1 MKHTHRPLR
10 VFALLLALV
19 MVISMLPARA
29 FAAESTI
36 VGSPETVK
44 LGTDAAAQR
53 ENDFNKGWKFYLGDN
68 SSASN
73 QSFDDSGWDNVDL
86 PHDFSITQHFT
97 SSGEAESGFLPGGTG
112 WYRKS
117 FTLSEEHAG
126 KTFLLNFDGVYMN
139 AYVYVNGTFVGEHHF
154 GYTGF
159 AFDITDYL
167 VCDGATQNVVAVK
180 AVNELPS
187 SRWYSGSGIYRDVT
201 LYALE
206 DIHVD
211 LHGVTVTTPD
221 IADGSGLAEIKV
233 DVVNDGRA
241 AANVTVKA
249 TVLFGGEAVA
259 EGTTEINAAARSV
272 TEAQLG
278 AEVENAKLWSLDDP
292 NVYTLKTEILVNGQ
306 VVDSSEDTFGFRW
319 TEWKSTGFY
328 LNGEAVKLN
337 GVCMHHDQGAL
348 GAAAHYDA
356 MYRQLSVMKD
366 MGANAIRITH
376 NPGDEQY
383 IDICNELGLL
393 VIEETFDGLV
403 DPKNENRND
412 FSKWFE
418 SAASAGLY
426 GFESGMTCAEYASR
440 SVVKRDKNAPSIIAW
455 SFGNEIQEGTYWNN
469 VSRYDDI
476 CADYIEWVN
485 DEDGTRPVTS
495 GDNNRGGSQD
505 LVNVINTITNAGGI
519 AGFNYANSAS
529 QLYNL
534 AQQFGGS
541 KGVIIAS
548 ETSSATN
555 SRGQYR
561 NQNNNS
567 SSDNAYHLTSYDTS
581 KVNWG
586 ITAHDSIYNTYQ
598 YDCIAGEFVWTGFDY
613 IGEPT
618 PWNGTT
624 AGDSG
629 RGAIPNSSYFGIVET
644 TGFAKDSFYL
654 YRAQWNK
661 NDTTVHLV
669 TAWDSDN
676 MMTSGGKT
684 PVWIY
689 SNAAKVELYLND
701 ALIGTTVRTPVTSAA
716 GHTYYT
722 YSATSNNAS
731 VCAEANGSGSTAL
744 YSVFNVAYTAG
755 TLTAKAYDESGNEI
769 ALDDSM
775 GQYTVSTPGS
785 VTKLVATANKTEVNA
800 NGYDLVY
807 VEVDLTDAN
816 GNLKTTATNNITFSV
831 DGPAVIAGVDNGD
844 QATVRKYQNSHVL
857 TSKTTANIDAYAGK
871 ALVILRTTDEG
882 GEITLDIASNG
893 LAGQTI
899 TINAVG
905 GESGDNAGL
914 VSYEMVRDYTVMAG
928 TAPELG
934 TAITGTLADG
944 STVEGVIAWN
954 EVSEELYSTA
964 GDHTITGVASF
975 PGYADVKV
983 SARLHVIPNVV
994 ALRNVSAAT
1003 MEGQLPVLPATVSG
1017 VLANGTLAGEFAVE
1031 WDIPDASE
1039 FDVVGEIVTIT
1050 GTAVVFAEETRDVT
1064 CTVRVAEAVN
1074 TEASNVAPMAD
1085 SLTQDIPAGYES
1097 DVLTSITN
1105 GTLKPGDNTSER
1117 WTNWNYRT
1125 RSDNATLTL
1134 TWATAQT
1141 VGSVNLYYYYDNC
1154 CAYPEALEFSYSLD
1168 SENYQVI
1175 GHTAELIEAYSLGE
1189 MWTYTFDEPINPVG
1203 LKVKLTQQGGTSGQH
1218 CVGLTELE
1226 VMTYAASMEVQT
1238 GAQLSNIFVD
1248 GTAIE
1253 GFDPTVY
1260 AYEIASGE
1268 ITVEAAENVGVT
1280 ILPKHNGYIRILTIS
1295 EDGASANLYE
1305 LAIAGEACYHEQT
1318 EVIPGVEATCTET
1331 GLTEGTKC
1339 ALCGEILVAQEEI
1352 PALGHTEEVIPGT
1365 PATFDEAGTTDG
1377 VRCSVCGLVLVAQE
1391 ESPMLDYNE
1400 GIIPIP
1406 VLTATAGDWQ
1416 KGYEATEGPAEL
1428 VLDDDFSTIWHTD
1441 WYGTSRENHWIQF
1454 ELSESYIVDGLRI
1467 KPRQGGGSNGIITEY
1482 DIQVSN
1488 DGENFTSVASGE
1500 WESDRTWKEVK
1511 FNGQV
1516 VKYVRLVA
1524 LDGVTDQ
1531 SYVFASAAEIRLTGE
1546 KFDDGSHVHN
1556 YEAVVTE
1563 PTCTEGGYTTY
1574 TCECGDSYVADET
1587 DPLGHTEEILPAVEP
1602 TCTETG
1608 LTEGKKCS
1616 VCGEILI
1623 AQEVIP
1629 ATGHQNTEV
1638 RDAVEAT
1645 CTTEGYTG
1653 DTWCQDCGE
1662 KIAEGEVIPATGHQ
1676 NTEVRGAVEAT
1687 CTTEGYT
1694 GDTYCL
1700 DCGEKI
1706 ATGEVIPALG
1716 HGETEVRGAVE
1727 ATCDADGY
1735 TGDTYCTVCNEKLTT
1750 GEVIPALGH
1759 DWNGSSCS
1767 RCDEKRENPFTDVA
1781 DNAWFVDPVLW
1792 AVEKGITNGVTE
1804 TMFGPNQTCMRGH
1817 AVTFLWRAAG
1827 CPEPVNAENPFVDV
1841 NEGDYFYKAVLW
1853 AVEKG
1858 ITKGMDESHFGPAL
1872 ECNRAQIVTFLY
1884 RAMGEPEVTDRN
1896 NPFVDVDETAYYI
1909 QPLLWALETGVT
1921 NGIDDTHFA
1930 PNAACNRA
1938 QMVTFLYNA
1947 YEK

>member
-1 MKHTHRPLR
+1 MKHTFRSSRLL
-10 VFALLLALV
+10 ALVLALV
-19 MVISMLPARA
+19 MVISMAPVQI
-29 FAAESTI
+29 FAAENTI
-36 VGSPETVK
+36 VGSPEQVK

-53 ENDFNKGWKFYLGDN
+53 VNDFNKGWKFNLGDTN
-68 SSASN
+68 ASN
-73 QSFDDSGWDNVDL
+73 QNFDDSGWESVDL

-97 SSGEAESGFLPGGTG
+97 NKGEAESGFLPGGTG

-117 FTLSEEHAG
+117 FVVSEEHAG
-126 KTFLLNFDGVYMN
+126 KTFLLNFDGVYMDS
-139 AYVYVNGTFVGEHHF
+139 YVYVNGSLVGEHHY
-154 GYTGF
+154 GYTNF

-180 AVNELPS
+180 AVNEIPT

-206 DIHVD
+206 PIHVD
-211 LHGVTVTTPD
+211 LHGVTVTTPG
-221 IADGSGLAEIKV
+221 IADGDGTVNVKV
-233 DVVNDGRA
+233 DVVNDGRT
-241 AANVTVKA
+241 AANVTVKS
-249 TVLFGGEAVA
+249 TVYFDGEPVA
-259 EGTTEINAAARSV
+259 EGTTDITAAAASV

-278 AEVENAKLWSLDDP
+278 AEVTDPALWSLDEP
-292 NVYTLKTEILVNGQ
+292 NLYTLKTEVLVNGQ
-306 VVDSSEDTFGFRW
+306 VVDSCEDVFGFRW

-348 GAAAHYDA
+348 VSAAYTDA
-356 MYRQLSVMKD
+356 IYRQMAIMKD
-366 MGANAIRITH
+366 MGANAIRVTH
-376 NPGDEQY
+376 NPADESL
-383 IDICNELGLL
+383 IAACNELGLL

-403 DPKNENRND
+403 DPKNDNRND

-418 SAASAGLY
+418 KAASAGLY
-426 GFESGMTCAEYASR
+426 GYADGMTNAEYASR
-440 SVVKRDKNAPSIIAW
+440 SIVKRDKNAPSIIAW
-455 SFGNEIQEGTYWNN
+455 SFGNEIQEGTYWTN

-485 DEDGTRPVTS
+485 DEDGTRVVTS

-505 LVNVINTITNAGGI
+505 LVNVINTITGAGGI
-519 AGFNYANSAS
+519 AGFNYANTAS

-548 ETSSATN
+548 ETASATN

-644 TGFAKDSFYL
+644 TGFAKDTYYL

-731 VCAEANGSGSTAL
+731 VCSEANGSGSSAL
-744 YSVFNVAYTAG
+744 YTVFNVVYTAG

-769 ALDDSM
+769 ALDESN

-785 VTKLVATANKTEVNA
+785 VTKLVATADKTEVEA

-816 GNLKTTATNNITFSV
+816 GNLKTTATNNLTFTV
-831 DGPAVIAGVDNGD
+831 EGPAVIAGVDNGD
-844 QATVRKYQNSHVL
+844 QATVRKYQNAYVL
-857 TSKTTANIDAYAGK
+857 TDRQNANIDAYAGK

-882 GEITLDIASNG
+882 GEITLNIASNG
-893 LAGQTI
+893 LEGQTI
-899 TINAVG
+899 TITAEG
-905 GESGDNAGL
+905 GSGSDNEGL

-928 TAPELG
+928 TAPELD

-944 STVEGVIAWN
+944 STVEGTIAWN
-954 EVSEELYSTA
+954 EVSEELYGTA

-975 PGYADVKV
+975 DGYADVKV

-1031 WDIPDASE
+1031 WDEVDADQ
-1039 FDVVGEIVTIT
+1039 FDTVGEIVTIT
-1050 GTAVVFAEETRDVT
+1050 GTAVVFAEETREVT

-1074 TEASNVAPMAD
+1074 TESANVAPMAD
-1085 SLTQDIPAGYES
+1085 SLSQDIPAGYES

-1125 RSDNATLTL
+1125 HRDNATLTL
-1134 TWATAQT
+1134 TWATAQM
-1141 VGSVNLYYYYDNC
+1141 VSGINLYYYYDNC

-1168 SENYQVI
+1168 SENYEVI
-1175 GHTAELIEAYSLGE
+1175 GHTAELIESYSLGE

-1238 GAQLSNIFVD
+1238 SAQLSNIFVD

-1253 GFDPTVY
+1253 GFDPAVY

-1268 ITVEAAENVGVT
+1268 ITVEAAENVGIT
-1280 ILPKHNGYIRILTIS
+1280 ILPKLNGYVRILTVS
-1295 EDGASANLYE
+1295 EDGASTAMYE
-1305 LAIAGEACYHEQT
+1305 LAIAGEACYHEET
-1318 EVIPGVEATCTET
+1318 EVIPGYDATCTET
-1331 GLTEGTKC
+1331 GLTDGTKC

-1352 PALGHTEEVIPGT
+1352 PALGHTEETVPGT
-1365 PATFDEAGTTDG
+1365 PATFDEGGLSDG
-1377 VRCSVCGLVLVAQE
+1377 VKCSVCGMILVAQE
-1391 ESPMLDYNE
+1391 ETPALDYNE
-1400 GIIPIP
+1400 GIIPIEA
-1406 VLTATAGDWQ
+1406 LTATAGDWQ
-1416 KGYEATEGPAEL
+1416 TGYEATEGPAEL
-1428 VLDDDFSTIWHTD
+1428 VLDDDLSTIWHTS
-1441 WYGTSRENHWIQF
+1441 WTGTSRENHWIQF
-1454 ELSESYIVDGLRI
+1454 EIDGAYVVDGLRI
-1467 KPRQGGGSNGIITEY
+1467 KPRQSGGTNGIITEY

-1488 DGENFTSVASGE
+1488 DGETFTSVASGN
-1500 WESDRTWKEVK
+1500 WEADRNWKEVK

-1531 SYVFASAAEIRLTGE
+1531 AYVFASAAEIRLTGV
-1546 KFDDGSHVHN
+1546 KFDDGTHVHEYTPVVTAPTCTEQGYTTYTCSCGDSYITDETDPLGHG
-1556 YEAVVTE
+1556 YEAVVTA

-1574 TCECGDSYVADET
+1574 TCSRCGDSYIDDET
-1587 DPLGHTEEILPAVEP
+1587 PALGHKPAEAVKENEKAA
-1602 TCTETG
+1602 TCFEDG
-1608 LTEGKKCS
+1608 SYDSVVYCS
-1616 VCGEILI
+1616 VCGEEISRETVTVPALNHQNTVLRD
-1623 AQEVIP
+1623 AMEATCTEPGYTGDLWCLDCGRRLKVGVETP
-1629 ATGHQNTEV
+1629 ATGHKY
-1638 RDAVEAT
+1638 
-1645 CTTEGYTG
+1645 EGG
-1653 DTWCQDCGE
+1653 FCVNCGE
-1662 KIAEGEVIPATGHQ
+1662 KEAG
-1676 NTEVRGAVEAT
+1676 TEQ
-1687 CTTEGYT
+1687 
-1694 GDTYCL
+1694 
-1700 DCGEKI
+1700 
-1706 ATGEVIPALG
+1706 P
-1716 HGETEVRGAVE
+1716 
-1727 ATCDADGY
+1727 
-1735 TGDTYCTVCNEKLTT
+1735 
-1750 GEVIPALGH
+1750 
-1759 DWNGSSCS
+1759 
-1767 RCDEKRENPFTDVA
+1767 ENPFVDVA
-1781 DNAWFVDPVLW
+1781 ESDFFFDAVLW
-1792 AVEKGITNGVTE
+1792 AVEKDITTGVDDTHFAPEKNVTRAE
-1804 TMFGPNQTCMRGH
+1804 T
-1817 AVTFLWRAAG
+1817 VTFLWRAAG
-1827 CPEPVNAENPFVDV
+1827 SPEPVGTNNPFVDV
-1841 NEGDYFYKAVLW
+1841 KESDFFYKAVLW
-1853 AVEKG
+1853 AQEKG
-1858 ITKGMDESHFGPAL
+1858 ITTGVDATHFGPAQ

-1884 RAMGEPEVTDRN
+1884 RAMGAPEIENRN
-1896 NPFVDVDETAYYI
+1896 NPFTDLVVGEFYFDAV
-1909 QPLLWALETGVT
+1909 LWAVENGVT
-1921 NGIDDTHFA
+1921 SGVSGELFA
-1930 PNAACNRA
+1930 PGQICNRA
-1938 QMVTFLYNA
+1938 QIVTFLYRA
-1947 YEK
+1947 YN